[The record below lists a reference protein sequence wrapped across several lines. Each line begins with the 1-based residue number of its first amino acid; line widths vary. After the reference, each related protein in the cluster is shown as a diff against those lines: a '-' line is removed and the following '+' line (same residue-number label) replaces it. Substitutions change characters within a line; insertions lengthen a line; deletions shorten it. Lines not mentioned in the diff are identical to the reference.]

1 MAIKQLSRQLA
12 NQIAAGEVVEN
23 PASVVKELLENA
35 VDAHATSITLE
46 LHAAGKNYIK
56 VSDNGQGIPRD
67 ELPLAL
73 APHATSKIS
82 TVDDLAAIMTLG
94 FRGEALASIA
104 AVSKLT
110 LTSNTAGQS
119 NGFQVE
125 VAGADQH
132 PLIAPAAHPLGT
144 SVVVRELFFNTPARR
159 RFLKSD
165 RYEFNKVRDI
175 FVRIALVNYGIEFKL
190 FNEGKLVIHAP
201 ATDKAGIA
209 QRIVRL
215 LGNDFRQDTI
225 NVDNHDPVFQLAM
238 QRVYEADAFGM
249 SVDFRAHP
257 VDVSSTFNLQEPPHQ
272 PVLGIHGILLRPQI
286 ARRAVP
292 DKVVFFLNGRC
303 MGDKLVLRAI
313 REGFLQALNAKHN
326 LKPSV
331 RGVLFM
337 DCDPHIV
344 DVNVHPRKDEVR
356 FHNSN
361 VIFDCISTTIKTALL
376 LQGVTAQSLGQG
388 RFQLE
393 FDAADDAQG
402 DEQPLFRDAA
412 ADNNSSLGT
421 AVPVTAPAAT
431 SRMFP
436 DRESCAALAS
446 ATTTTATTAPSTA
459 TTTTTAMGTACS
471 RDMTC
476 AGGDALSGRGAY
488 RGMGT
493 ISEDNGGAKRAWAAD
508 SALTV
513 QGATLGTADSQA
525 LAAASFTRGEQ
536 RVARLRQTV
545 EQYLQKT
552 QHGVFSSAKTWAQP
566 TMRGALTDF
575 TQLKAGWDEME
586 VQRQAQQ
593 AVRDE
598 LINPQEVPSA
608 KSVPALATTP
618 AGASFAAQTAAQGQQ
633 GATTASPSAPA
644 EFGAPAQFGAQE
656 QLGAHVLQNQPSEL
670 ELQGLQGRLGQSYHR
685 EATQSAVNSAWGSR
699 LSSRLSQQEQQR
711 SAEHWQQGAGAVQGA
726 AAAAADT
733 SPADTYGQS
742 GFSSPVGQSPASQ
755 QDAQEEGADTRDLGK
770 ESPEWGA
777 NPNPNLN
784 PNPNP
789 EVAFTQKSIGA
800 EQGAKATY
808 AAAADIEDDADES
821 EEQREFGRQV
831 VDKANLLAQNIKLL
845 KKARLA
851 RLSPFERQQYKL
863 GLVQEESAQFL
874 SLVAP
879 NVLLFALRHR
889 YFLAKG
895 SDILTGCL
903 ASDYQE
909 QVHEDEVLSYDL
921 GIPFSFAAAKELL
934 AAFKKEEVRAAA
946 RRCGFTLQAQP
957 ARGMIAIMRAPLL
970 LQGINLAQ
978 VLPRALHLVAAGTNS
993 INGQAG
999 LASGFASLD
1008 SLVEADDKQRAEA
1021 QAQGNVAATQVTPTF
1036 TLVASYVTPEQ
1047 GGGAI
1052 GINGSHCPQ
1061 QLALLLAGMRECEIN
1076 TEMDARTLLAQLF
1089 RLEQLRPLLDRGLLQ
1104 ELNLAQLAQQMVNY
1118 KA

>member
-132 PLIAPAAHPLGT
+132 PLIAPAAHPIGT

-215 LGNDFRQDTI
+215 LGNDFRQDII

-257 VDVSSTFNLQEPPHQ
+257 VDASSTSNLLEPPHQ
-272 PVLGIHGILLRPQI
+272 PVLGIHGILLRPQV

-388 RFQLE
+388 SLQLE
-393 FDAADDAQG
+393 FDADETTQG
-402 DEQPLFRDAA
+402 DEQGEAQPLFRDSPTGGNNALGEAA
-412 ADNNSSLGT
+412 
-421 AVPVTAPAAT
+421 PVTASAAT
-431 SRMFP
+431 ARMFP
-436 DRESCAALAS
+436 DGESCATL
-446 ATTTTATTAPSTA
+446 TNA
-459 TTTTTAMGTACS
+459 TTTTTATPTTTAMGTTNG
-471 RDMTC
+471 RDMTR
-476 AGGDALSGRGAY
+476 ARGEALSGRGAS

-493 ISEDNGGAKRAWAAD
+493 ISEDNDGAKRAWAAD
-508 SALTV
+508 SALSL
-513 QGATLGTADSQA
+513 QGAGQGTADPQA

-536 RVARLRQTV
+536 RVERLRQTV

-575 TQLKAGWDEME
+575 TQLKAGWAEME

-598 LINPQEVPSA
+598 LINPQA
-608 KSVPALATTP
+608 GTPAQFAPAPATTP
-618 AGASFAAQTAAQGQQ
+618 ADAGFAAQTAEQG
-633 GATTASPSAPA
+633 
-644 EFGAPAQFGAQE
+644 QE
-656 QLGAHVLQNQPSEL
+656 QLIANAAQSAQTQFETPAPFGASVQLGATVLQNQPSEL
-670 ELQGLQGRLGQSYHR
+670 ELQGLQGRQGQSQHR
-685 EATQSAVNSAWGSR
+685 EMAQSASNSAWASR
-699 LSSRLSQQEQQR
+699 LSARLSQQEQQR

-726 AAAAADT
+726 VAAEAADT
-733 SPADTYGQS
+733 AQAATYGQR
-742 GFSSPVGQSPASQ
+742 GFVSTAGQSLSSQ
-755 QDAQEEGADTRDLGK
+755 QSAQGESAATRDWGE
-770 ESPEWGA
+770 ESPDLGS
-777 NPNPNLN
+777 NPNPNS
-784 PNPNP
+784 NP
-789 EVAFTQKSIGA
+789 EGAFTHKSIGA
-800 EQGAKATY
+800 EQGADAAY
-808 AAAADIEDDADES
+808 AAAAASEDDDDES

-851 RLSPFERQQYKL
+851 RLSPFERQQYQL
-863 GLVQEESAQFL
+863 GLGQEESAQFL

-934 AAFKKEEVRAAA
+934 AAFKKEEVRTAA
-946 RRCGFTLQAQP
+946 RRCGFALQAQP

-970 LQGINLAQ
+970 LQGVNLAQ

-1021 QAQGNVAATQVTPTF
+1021 QAQGNVAVTQVTPTF

-1104 ELNLAQLAQQMVNY
+1104 ELNLAQLAQQMVSY